1 MDTQYY
7 GGNSTVCVV
16 SRDVTNNLT
25 LFLTQVMLLLL
36 LMFSGSSLLFGS
48 PHLSHSKC

>member
-1 MDTQYY
+1 MRNI
-7 GGNSTVCVV
+7 GGGVGGTVCVD
-16 SRDVTNNLT
+16 SRDVKTKLT
-25 LFLTQVMLLLL
+25 LFLTQVMPVLL